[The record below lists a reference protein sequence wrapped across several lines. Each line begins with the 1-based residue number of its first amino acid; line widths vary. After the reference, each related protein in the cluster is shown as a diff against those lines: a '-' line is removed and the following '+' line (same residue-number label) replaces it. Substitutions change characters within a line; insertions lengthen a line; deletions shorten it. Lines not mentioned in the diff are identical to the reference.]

1 MSVCRYDPAM
11 LQLFLAS
18 ALYKDLNSLWMEQ
31 IDCHFIITALSGTAA
46 AIILLVFRMQSS
58 IPSKKN
64 YSSHKFFLLDHK
76 ILFTF
81 NTRILMPYLLS
92 LPKINFKK
100 HSTDCTAV
108 GSAP

>member
-58 IPSKKN
+58 IPSKKKIIAPIN
-64 YSSHKFFLLDHK
+64 SSF
-76 ILFTF
+76 
-81 NTRILMPYLLS
+81 
-92 LPKINFKK
+92 
-100 HSTDCTAV
+100 
-108 GSAP
+108 